1 MPRKRTKQAAACLEY
16 YNKLHFNFV
25 CPCCNVKTKLNQ
37 FNTHSKTKKH
47 LHLMDIF
54 RQDNPDFKESV
65 FLIKIANLKKLFTKC
80 TNVLKEIDME
90 KHVNY
95 ILTTEPSLY
104 QVDDY
109 IEDVI
114 KKQQLNKYHLSY

>member
-1 MPRKRTKQAAACLEY
+1 MPRKRTKQAVACLEY

-65 FLIKIANLKKLFTKC
+65 FLIKIPIPLFAVALFDVDVFTAR
-80 TNVLKEIDME
+80 
-90 KHVNY
+90 
-95 ILTTEPSLY
+95 TTFRLFPYARKFAAENQYS
-104 QVDDY
+104 
-109 IEDVI
+109 
-114 KKQQLNKYHLSY
+114 